1 MRRPAAWTV
10 VLLAA
15 LVPAACSA
23 APDSPVGSPEASSP
37 PAAVSTPST
46 PGTGQAAAGCPQGVR
61 TGTVTLTEADHG
73 STVCVATG
81 TTVEVYLHAKATGQ
95 LWSKPTPD
103 RTILQPAVSGKGA
116 LPVGVTAGFY
126 RAVEPGQTRI
136 TAQLAPCR
144 GPKSGPACD
153 AVQLF
158 EVTLTVR

>member
-1 MRRPAAWTV
+1 MRRPFLWIVA
-10 VLLAA
+10 LLLT

-23 APDSPVGSPEASSP
+23 PVKAPPSGDSSSASPASGTPDTSPRPGDGNPGSPGPGGGGGAADAS
-37 PAAVSTPST
+37 
-46 PGTGQAAAGCPQGVR
+46 CPQGVH
-61 TGTVTLTEADHG
+61 TGTVTLTETDQG
-73 STVCVATG
+73 TTVCVATG

-136 TAQLAPCR
+136 TAQLA
-144 GPKSGPACD
+144 
-153 AVQLF
+153 
-158 EVTLTVR
+158 